1 MFNQGRYPSD
11 SESISSETSD
21 VTSRKTTSS
30 DSWSDTALQQE
41 QQQIDRLNIQLNE
54 EDRSSIPLTTI
65 PSENTVNSKKPSM
78 QNTNNNQ
85 SNQVTT
91 LNEQQQ
97 QQQQIWVNPYW
108 DSNGKADVAAAQ
120 PGTNKTSNNT
130 NIQ

>member
-1 MFNQGRYPSD
+1 MFNQGRYPSN

-30 DSWSDTALQQE
+30 DSWSDTALQQQE
-41 QQQIDRLNIQLNE
+41 QQQQIDRLNIQLNE

-65 PSENTVNSKKPSM
+65 PSENTVDSKKPSM

-97 QQQQIWVNPYW
+97 IWVNPYW
-108 DSNGKADVAAAQ
+108 DSNGKANVAAAQ